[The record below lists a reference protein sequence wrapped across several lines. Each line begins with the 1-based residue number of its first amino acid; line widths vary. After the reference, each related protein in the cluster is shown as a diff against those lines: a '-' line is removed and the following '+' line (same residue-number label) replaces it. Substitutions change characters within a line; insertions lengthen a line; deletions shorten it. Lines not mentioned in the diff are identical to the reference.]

1 MMCTHYCYH
10 YRDLFDLKQ
19 LETGEHDYVGT
30 RIKVVP
36 IKTMIRGLCYK
47 FNLSNPLPLQNK
59 QLHLII
65 GSSILGLD
73 KLKKVD
79 LFIGAENTW
88 QGTIGLY
95 TNHPLIAS
103 GVFSVDA
110 VNQAQYIF

>member
-1 MMCTHYCYH
+1 M
-10 YRDLFDLKQ
+10 KQ

-30 RIKVVP
+30 RINVVP

-110 VNQAQYIF
+110 VNQAQYIQGVPSIC

>member
-1 MMCTHYCYH
+1 MSTQDFSPHIEWV
-10 YRDLFDLKQ
+10 LA
-19 LETGEHDYVGT
+19 GV
-30 RIKVVP
+30 
-36 IKTMIRGLCYK
+36 
-47 FNLSNPLPLQNK
+47 SLQNK

-110 VNQAQYIF
+110 VNQAQYTIYIRVCLFF